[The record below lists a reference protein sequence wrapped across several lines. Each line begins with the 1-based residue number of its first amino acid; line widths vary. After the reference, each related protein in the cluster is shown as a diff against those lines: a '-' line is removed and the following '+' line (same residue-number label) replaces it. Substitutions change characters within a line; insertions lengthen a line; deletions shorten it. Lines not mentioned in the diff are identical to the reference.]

1 MEQLKTSKMRIGIE
15 AQRLFRPHKH
25 GMDRVALE
33 LIKKLQV
40 IDKDNE
46 YFIFVKPDQDTSA
59 ISETSNFNIVEIS
72 GGPYPYWE
80 QIKLPLIA
88 SAYKCDILH
97 CTSNTAPLYVK
108 SPLVTTLHDIIY
120 MEESVLKQ
128 ITSKASWYQ
137 KIGNIYRRII
147 VNGVV
152 KKSHCLI
159 TVSDFEKKNISG
171 FFNEKTIKNIK
182 TIHNGVSDHFL
193 KSPDV
198 IELNKVKTKYN
209 LPDQYMLHIANKD
222 PRKNTKNVLK
232 AFKGFLNTTNVDY
245 KLVLLGYNEK
255 DLLTALSEIN
265 AKNLID
271 KIDLLGYVSDQ
282 DLPAIYRLSQLFLFP
297 SLREGFGIPIIEAM
311 ACGVPVITSNS
322 SSMPEIAGDAACIV
336 NPMESEAILQG
347 ILKISSDSEY
357 KNELIRK
364 GLERCEQFSWDNM
377 ALQVLDVYK
386 KMFNEIK
393 A

>member
-1 MEQLKTSKMRIGIE
+1 MEQLKTNKMRIGIE

-159 TVSDFEKKNISG
+159 TVSDFEKKNITG

-198 IELNKVKTKYN
+198 IELNKVKTKHN

-271 KIDLLGYVSDQ
+271 KVVLLGYVSDQ

-386 KMFNEIK
+386 EMFNEIK

>member
-159 TVSDFEKKNISG
+159 TVSDFEKKNITG

-198 IELNKVKTKYN
+198 IELNKVKTKHN

-232 AFKGFLNTTNVDY
+232 AFKGFLNTTTVDY

-255 DLLTALSEIN
+255 DLLTVLSEIN

-271 KIDLLGYVSDQ
+271 KVVLLGYVSDQ

-386 KMFNEIK
+386 KMFKEIK

>member
-72 GGPYPYWE
+72 AGPYPYWE

-209 LPDQYMLHIANKD
+209 LPDHYMLHIANKD

-265 AKNLID
+265 ALNLFD
-271 KIDLLGYVSDQ
+271 KIVLLGYVSDQ
-282 DLPAIYRLSQLFLFP
+282 DLPGIYRLSQLFLFP

-364 GLERCEQFSWDNM
+364 GLARCEQFSWDNM

-386 KMFNEIK
+386 KIFNEIK

>member
-1 MEQLKTSKMRIGIE
+1 
-15 AQRLFRPHKH
+15 
-25 GMDRVALE
+25 
-33 LIKKLQV
+33 
-40 IDKDNE
+40 
-46 YFIFVKPDQDTSA
+46 
-59 ISETSNFNIVEIS
+59 
-72 GGPYPYWE
+72 
-80 QIKLPLIA
+80 
-88 SAYKCDILH
+88 
-97 CTSNTAPLYVK
+97 
-108 SPLVTTLHDIIY
+108 
-120 MEESVLKQ
+120 
-128 ITSKASWYQ
+128 
-137 KIGNIYRRII
+137 
-147 VNGVV
+147 
-152 KKSHCLI
+152 
-159 TVSDFEKKNISG
+159 
-171 FFNEKTIKNIK
+171 
-182 TIHNGVSDHFL
+182 
-193 KSPDV
+193 
-198 IELNKVKTKYN
+198 
-209 LPDQYMLHIANKD
+209 
-222 PRKNTKNVLK
+222 
-232 AFKGFLNTTNVDY
+232 
-245 KLVLLGYNEK
+245 LVLLGYNEK

-364 GLERCEQFSWDNM
+364 GLVRCEQFSWDNM